1 MPSTPPAVSRRRV
14 LAGGAAL
21 TLLGVAATACGGPSA
36 PEVDDLQVQLELAR
50 HDGELAAAAAAAA
63 PPALAPP
70 LATVSA
76 QRSDHAQ
83 ALGAEIARVTGRPS
97 TGPQAPAPTS
107 AAAPPSPPP
116 SAHEVATALR
126 ASAHSAGQAAA
137 EASGYRAG
145 LFGSIAASCTAA
157 NTVELGAGAAS

>member
-1 MPSTPPAVSRRRV
+1 M

-21 TLLGVAATACGGPSA
+21 ALLGVASTACGSPPA
-36 PEVDDLQVQLELAR
+36 PRIDDLESQLTSAR
-50 HDGELAAAAAAAA
+50 SDSELAAAAAATA

-70 LATVSA
+70 LATVAA

-83 ALGAEIARVTGRPS
+83 ALATEIARVTGRPAAV
-97 TGPQAPAPTS
+97 PQPPSPTS
-107 AAAPPSPPP
+107 AAAQPSPPP
-116 SAHEVATALR
+116 SVHDAINALHT
-126 ASAHSAGQAAA
+126 SAESAKQAAA

-157 NTVELGAGAAS
+157 HTVGLGAGAAS